1 MQSPAKSWIPTQ
13 KGKPVIRLEKVPF
26 FGPFRE
32 ERLKLKRNEG
42 RMMIGKVSDRDLE
55 KRGGEK
61 TDQDGTRIKY
71 ELHRPIFKVKVS
83 VWF

>member
-1 MQSPAKSWIPTQ
+1 MQSPAKSWIPMQ
-13 KGKPVIRLEKVPF
+13 KGKPVIRLEEIPF

-42 RMMIGKVSDRDLE
+42 IVIGKVSDRDLE
-55 KRGGEK
+55 KRGGEQ